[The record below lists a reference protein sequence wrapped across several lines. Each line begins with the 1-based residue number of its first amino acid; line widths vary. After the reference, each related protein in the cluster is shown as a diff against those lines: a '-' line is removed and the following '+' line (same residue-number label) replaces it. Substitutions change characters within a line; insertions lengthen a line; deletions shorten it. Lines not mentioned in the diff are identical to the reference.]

1 MNLFR
6 IYKRA
11 LDLLLKEG
19 SPVAYLAI
27 ANAVIGLI
35 QLAEPVLFGAIVDA
49 LANQHPTVS
58 YIAAWAG
65 LGLFGII
72 ASVIVAVVA
81 DRMAHRR
88 RLSVMAEAFDKAITL
103 PISYHAEAGTGATVR
118 NILAGTD
125 ALGGTWLTFLRE
137 QFSAFVAVC
146 LLTPLAFWME
156 WRLALLLLALATIYV
171 VLNMIVVRKTSQG
184 QAQVEQHHIKVS
196 GRVGDVISNVAIVQ
210 SYARLS
216 SEAASLRE
224 EMQQLLAAQYPVLTW
239 WGVLTVLNRAAGTIT
254 MICVFTLGAYLLSL
268 GRMSVGEI
276 VSFVGFATLLIGKL
290 DQLSGF
296 VARLFM
302 QAPTLETLYDLL
314 DAKAHVL
321 QDENAPILS
330 RPNGDVRFENVTY
343 RYDDRGHGIF
353 DVSFDV
359 PAGQTVAL
367 VGPTGAGKTTA
378 LALLQRIRDPDSG
391 RILIGDQDIRTVD
404 LTSLRQSI
412 AVVFQ
417 DAGLFNRSLA
427 ENIRM
432 GRPTA
437 SDSEVRAAAE
447 MAQAGDFI
455 SRKPGELSFIAGE
468 RGGALSG
475 GERQRLAI
483 ARAILKDAPILV
495 LDEATSALD
504 TETEGRIKRAL
515 DNLRQ
520 GRTTFI
526 IAHRLSTVADA
537 DLILVLDQGCIIE
550 RGTFGELRD
559 AGGLFTKLIAEG
571 GFTEPK
577 QSPESPD
584 SIDAT
589 AEVATG
595 K

>member
-1 MNLFR
+1 MNLFQ

-11 LDLLLKEG
+11 LGMLLKEG
-19 SPVAYLAI
+19 WPVAYLAL
-27 ANAVIGLI
+27 ANAAIGI
-35 QLAEPVLFGAIVDA
+35 VQLAEPVLFGAIVDA
-49 LANQHPTVS
+49 LANQRSTFS
-58 YIAAWAG
+58 YIGAWAG
-65 LGLFGII
+65 LGLFGIF

-88 RLSVMAEAFDKAITL
+88 RLAVMAEAFDKAITL
-103 PISYHAEAGTGATVR
+103 PISYHAQAGTGATIR
-118 NILAGTD
+118 NILAGSD
-125 ALGGTWLTFLRE
+125 ALSGTWLTFLRE

-156 WRLALLLLALATIYV
+156 WRLALLLLALAIVYV
-171 VLNMIVVRKTSQG
+171 TLNVIVVRRTSEG

-216 SEAASLRE
+216 AEAASLRN
-224 EMQQLLAAQYPVLTW
+224 EMQQLLSVQYPVLTW
-239 WGVLTVLNRAAGTIT
+239 WGVLTVLNRATATIT
-254 MICVFTLGAYLLSL
+254 MICVFALGAYLLSKGQL
-268 GRMSVGEI
+268 SVGEI

-296 VARLFM
+296 VTRLFM
-302 QAPTLETLYDLL
+302 QAPTLETFYKLL
-314 DAKAHVL
+314 DTEADVV
-321 QDENAPILS
+321 QDNNAPALTK
-330 RPNGDVRFENVTY
+330 PNGDVRFDNVTY

-353 DVSFDV
+353 GLDFQV

-378 LALLQRIRDPDSG
+378 LALLQRIRDPEEG
-391 RILIGDQDIRTVD
+391 RILIGDQDIRHVN
-404 LTSLRQSI
+404 LTSLRQAI

-417 DAGLFNRSLA
+417 EAGLFNRSLA

-432 GRPTA
+432 GRPDATD
-437 SDSEVRAAAE
+437 SDVQAAAE
-447 MAQAGDFI
+447 MAQAADFI
-455 SRKPGELSFIAGE
+455 ARKPGELTFIAGE

-515 DNLRQ
+515 DTLRQ

-537 DLILVLDQGCIIE
+537 DIILVLDQGRIIE
-550 RGTFGELRD
+550 RGTFDQLKS
-559 AGGLFTKLIAEG
+559 AGGMFAKLVAEG
-571 GFTEPK
+571 GFTKPK
-577 QSPESPD
+577 KTE
-584 SIDAT
+584 T
-589 AEVATG
+589 TTG